1 MSEEIKKQERKPRK
15 VDIKISRTDHE
26 KVQIYG
32 SAVNLSESKV
42 IDEIFKRFFDR
53 EDVKKVLEEDA
64 ELIRL
69 ERDLDK
75 AERKVAELKAEIKT
89 KKDSKK

>member
-1 MSEEIKKQERKPRK
+1 MSEEIRKQERKQRK
-15 VDIKISRTDHE
+15 VDIKISRTYYE